1 MKWPVKPLAEVAS
14 VGSGAGFPIA
24 DQGKNAGDFPFLKVS
39 DMNLRGNARTIECWN
54 NMVTDQVRGRL
65 HATAFPPGS
74 VIFPKIGAAIGTNK
88 KRLLT
93 RACCVDNNV
102 MAVVPDKAKLEP
114 EFLYFLLLKKNISD
128 FASDSN
134 PPSIRKSAIENW
146 QVEVPP
152 LEEQRR
158 IVDLL
163 SRADGI
169 VRLSRQARQ
178 KAAELTPALFVAMF
192 GDPATNPKGWT
203 LRSVRELVTR
213 FEGGKNLQAGSDGN
227 TEFRI
232 LKVSAVTSGVYI
244 EAESK
249 PTPDHYEPP
258 QNHIVREGDMLF
270 SRANTEE
277 LVGATAVVRATNGR
291 TLLPDKLWRFVWAEP
306 VEQAFTH
313 ALFQSAYVR
322 QELGKLSSGT
332 SASMRNISQAKL
344 FELRLPVPPL
354 ARQSAFAR
362 HAEALQSIQS
372 QQALALQK
380 ATATFDGLLARAFS
394 VERAAAE
401 VHEAEGVVA

>member
-1 MKWPVKPLAEVAS
+1 MKFLFFLLRRLDLPRLRTATGVPGLTREDVYRESIPVPTLAEQRH
-14 VGSGAGFPIA
+14 IA
-24 DQGKNAGDFPFLKVS
+24 
-39 DMNLRGNARTIECWN
+39 
-54 NMVTDQVRGRL
+54 
-65 HATAFPPGS
+65 
-74 VIFPKIGAAIGTNK
+74 
-88 KRLLT
+88 
-93 RACCVDNNV
+93 
-102 MAVVPDKAKLEP
+102 
-114 EFLYFLLLKKNISD
+114 
-128 FASDSN
+128 
-134 PPSIRKSAIENW
+134 
-146 QVEVPP
+146 
-152 LEEQRR
+152 
-158 IVDLL
+158 DLL
-163 SRADGI
+163 SRAEGI
-169 VRLSRQARQ
+169 VHLLHQAQR
-178 KAAELTPALFVAMF
+178 KAAALIPAMFVGIF
-192 GDPATNPKGWT
+192 GDPTTNPKGWPMRT
-203 LRSVRELVTR
+203 VRELVGR
-213 FEGGKNLQAGSDGN
+213 FEGGQNLQAASDSS

-249 PTPDHYEPP
+249 PTPDDYEPH

-306 VEQAFTH
+306 VEQAFMH

-362 HAEALQSIQS
+362 HAEAVQSIQS

-394 VERAAAE
+394 IEGAAVE
-401 VHEAEGVVA
+401 VHEAEGAVA